1 MDRRYGTTTSQ
12 GYGTQHQRLR
22 KAWAPRVATGTV
34 ECGRCNQPIKPGQP
48 WDLGHKDG
56 TGKRE
61 YAGPEHRSCNRSAG
75 AVLRNTRAVDPDPQ
89 PMTAW

>member
-12 GYGTQHQRLR
+12 GYGARHQQLR
-22 KAWAPRVATGTV
+22 EAWASHVATGTV
-34 ECGRCNQPIKPGQP
+34 HCARCDRPIKRGAP

-61 YAGPEHRSCNRSAG
+61 YSGPEHRSCNRRAG
-75 AVLRNTRAVDPDPQ
+75 AVLRNAQASDPAPR
-89 PMTAW
+89 PLTEW